1 MALSDPVS
9 CLLCLDAFERPTML
23 RVQLRPIGGG
33 DPHEHLI
40 CARCGGAIAAEYLY
54 VQESLKSV
62 TAVKDDSRPSS
73 ESVGNGNAEISS
85 SVVAP
90 IRDAG
95 STPAAAPGEAQTV
108 AASAVSAESPR
119 RRTK

>member
-1 MALSDPVS
+1 MELRDPVS

-40 CARCGGAIAAEYLY
+40 CSRCGGAIAAEYLY
-54 VQESLKSV
+54 VQETLKSDP
-62 TAVKDDSRPSS
+62 AVKHDSRPAP
-73 ESVGNGNAEISS
+73 ESVGNGNAEIPS

-108 AASAVSAESPR
+108 GASVVSTESPR